1 MGGYPSLPPRK
12 QRTYAQSPR
21 GRRRVRWL
29 ARRRETPDH
38 ALPEISGD
46 QCIQRDQW
54 KAFGFRQQLEAS
66 QQLFFKDRT
75 RFRLGGRGFA
85 PGVTQ
90 ALIWRA
96 RNRTIIP
103 HFVRHVNKNQRQ
115 SVLISVHQ
123 RYGLPSGNVR
133 RTHKRVEAPA
143 LIRGP
148 RQTRFWSA
156 GWLAGV
162 TTCLGFAL

>member
-1 MGGYPSLPPRK
+1 MHSQK
-12 QRTYAQSPR
+12 S
-21 GRRRVRWL
+21 V
-29 ARRRETPDH
+29 
-38 ALPEISGD
+38 EISVFSG
-46 QCIQRDQW
+46 ISG
-54 KAFGFRQQLEAS
+54 KAFGFRQQLEATS

-123 RYGLPSGNVR
+123 RYGLPSENVR